1 MGALTPFSRNE
12 IQKKDGRDFVDF
24 YNMMDDFFNGIMPGT
39 KALKADTFKLD
50 VKDQGNAFLVEAEM
64 PGIKK
69 DEIQIE
75 YQDDHLIIS
84 VSQSEEINEEKPNYI
99 HRERRSSAMQRS
111 IYMRDINPEK
121 VDAELVDGV
130 LKIVLPKNQPP
141 EKKQP
146 IKIK

>member
-12 IQKKDGRDFVDF
+12 IQKKEGRDFVDF
-24 YNMMDDFFNGIMPGT
+24 YNMMDDFFNGITPGT
-39 KALKADTFKLD
+39 KGMKADTFKLD
-50 VKDQGNAFLVEAEM
+50 VKDQGASFLVEAEM

-111 IYMRDINPEK
+111 IYMHDINAEK

-130 LKIVLPKNQPP
+130 LKIVLPKNQPS
-141 EKKQP
+141 EKKLP

>member
-1 MGALTPFSRNE
+1 MAALTPFGRNE
-12 IQKKDGRDFVDF
+12 IQKKEGRDFVDF
-24 YNMMDDFFNGIMPGT
+24 YAMMDDFFNGNVMGG
-39 KALKADTFKLD
+39 KGLKADTFKLD
-50 VKDQGNAFLVEAEM
+50 VKDQGNSFLVEAEM
-64 PGIKK
+64 PGVKK
-69 DEIQIE
+69 EEIQIE

-84 VSQSEEINEEKPNYI
+84 VSQVEETKEEKPNYI

-111 IYMRDINPEK
+111 IYLKDINAEK
-121 VDAELVDGV
+121 VDAQLVDGV

>member
-39 KALKADTFKLD
+39 KGMKADTFKLD
-50 VKDQGNAFLVEAEM
+50 VKDQGSSFLVEAEM

-121 VDAELVDGV
+121 VEAELVDGV

>member
-1 MGALTPFSRNE
+1 
-12 IQKKDGRDFVDF
+12 
-24 YNMMDDFFNGIMPGT
+24 
-39 KALKADTFKLD
+39 
-50 VKDQGNAFLVEAEM
+50 M

-69 DEIQIE
+69 EEIQIE

-111 IYMRDINPEK
+111 IYMHDINAEK

-130 LKIVLPKNQPP
+130 LKIVLPKNQPS
-141 EKKQP
+141 EKKLP

>member
-1 MGALTPFSRNE
+1 MAALTPFGRNE
-12 IQKKDGRDFVDF
+12 IQKREDRDLVDF
-24 YNMMDDFFNGIMPGT
+24 YTMMDDFFSGNLMRNKG
-39 KALKADTFKLD
+39 LKADTFKLD
-50 VKDQGNAFLVEAEM
+50 VKDQGTSFLVEAEM
-64 PGIKK
+64 PGVKK

-84 VSQSEEINEEKPNYI
+84 VSQIEEVNEEKPNYI

-111 IYMRDINPEK
+111 IFLKDINAEK
-121 VDAELVDGV
+121 VDAQLVDGV
-130 LKIVLPKNQPP
+130 LKIILPKNQPS

>member
-12 IQKKDGRDFVDF
+12 IQKKEGRDFVDF
-24 YNMMDDFFNGIMPGT
+24 YNMMDDFFNGITPGT
-39 KALKADTFKLD
+39 KGMKADTFKLD
-50 VKDQGNAFLVEAEM
+50 VKDQGASFLVEAEM

-111 IYMRDINPEK
+111 IYMRDINAEK
-121 VDAELVDGV
+121 VEAELVEGV

>member
-1 MGALTPFSRNE
+1 MAALTPFGRNE
-12 IQKKDGRDFVDF
+12 IQKKEGRDFVDF
-24 YNMMDDFFNGIMPGT
+24 YNMMDDFFNGVVPGS

-50 VKDQGNAFLVEAEM
+50 VKDQGNSFLVEAEM

-69 DEIQIE
+69 EEIQIE

-84 VSQSEEINEEKPNYI
+84 VSQSQEITEEKPNYI

-111 IYMRDINPEK
+111 IFMRDINAEK
-121 VDAELVDGV
+121 VDAELTDGV